1 MENLA
6 LRARYDRCDRDGD
19 GRIGFQEF
27 SALLDEL
34 GLGYEVDQVR
44 ASFESLDTDHNGQ
57 IDFLEFSE
65 WWVGH

>member
-19 GRIGFQEF
+19 GRIDSQES

-44 ASFESLDTDHNGQ
+44 ASFEAIDADHNGQ
-57 IDFLEFSE
+57 IDFSEFSE
-65 WWVGH
+65 WWLGH